1 MTTTRVINLAGL
13 EESFALDDRGLAYG
27 DGVFETLL
35 VHVGEPVWWS
45 EHWQRLLHGAEVL
58 KILAPNETIVRNAC
72 QLLLANHTDAECVLK
87 IILSRGSGGR
97 GYAAANNPEPRIIIS
112 VHRAPTRIQEPVI
125 LRWCDTRLA
134 RQPLLAGIKHL
145 NRLEQVLARNEWQD
159 ENIFDGLMCDTENN
173 VVCATSANVFVKI
186 QGQWLSPKINQAGI
200 AGIARA
206 WVLKQWPETQE
217 AHLSRPEVEQAEAI
231 FICNAV
237 RGILA
242 VKRLGEVIFPVDQN
256 IRDLQRQLA
265 VEQSAFAMGEQGGT

>member
-13 EESFALDDRGLAYG
+13 EDSFALDDRGLAYG

-45 EHWQRLLHGAEVL
+45 EHWQRLLCGAKVL
-58 KILAPNETIVRNAC
+58 KIPAPNEAIVRNAC
-72 QLLLANHTDAECVLK
+72 QTLLENHAECVLK

-97 GYAAANNPEPRIIIS
+97 GYAAPDNPEPRIIIS
-112 VHRAPTRIQEPVI
+112 VHRAPIRIQEPVT

-145 NRLEQVLARNEWQD
+145 NRLEQVLARNEWKDQ
-159 ENIFDGLMCDTENN
+159 NIFDGLMCDTENN

-186 QGQWLSPKINQAGI
+186 KGQWSSPKINQAGI

-206 WVLKQWPETQE
+206 WVFKQWPKTQE
-217 AHLSRPEVEQAEAI
+217 AHLSRLEVEQAEAI

-242 VKRLGEVIFPVDQN
+242 VKRLGDFKIMCKQTFTQG
-256 IRDLQRQLA
+256 IKRGGFTRALAAFQRN
-265 VEQSAFAMGEQGGT
+265 

>member
-13 EESFALDDRGLAYG
+13 EESFALNDRGLAYG

-45 EHWQRLLHGAEVL
+45 EHWQRLLRGAKVL
-58 KILAPNETIVRNAC
+58 KIPAPNETIVRDAC
-72 QLLLANHTDAECVLK
+72 QVLLANHTDAECVLK

-97 GYAAANNPEPRIIIS
+97 GYAAPSNPEPRIIIS
-112 VHRAPTRIQEPVI
+112 VHRAPTRIQEPVT

-134 RQPLLAGIKHL
+134 RQPALADIKHL

-186 QGQWLSPKINQAGI
+186 QDQWLSPKIDQAGI

-206 WVLKQWPETQE
+206 WVFKQWPKTQE
-217 AHLSRPEVEQAEAI
+217 AHLSRLEVEQAEAI

-242 VKRLGEVIFPVDQN
+242 VKRLGEVTFTVDQN

-265 VEQSAFAMGEQGGT
+265 IEQSAFAVGEQSGS

>member
-87 IILSRGSGGR
+87 IIFSRGSGGR

-112 VHRAPTRIQEPVI
+112 VHRAPTRIQEPVT

-206 WVLKQWPETQE
+206 WVFKQWPETQE
-217 AHLSRPEVEQAEAI
+217 AHLSRLEVEQAEAI